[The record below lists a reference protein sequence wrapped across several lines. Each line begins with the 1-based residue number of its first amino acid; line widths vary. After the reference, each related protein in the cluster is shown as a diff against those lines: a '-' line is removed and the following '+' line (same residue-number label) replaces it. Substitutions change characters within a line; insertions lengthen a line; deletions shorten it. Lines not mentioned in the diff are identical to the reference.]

1 MTRELAD
8 KRRPNCAVVMPVYN
22 EEGVIAEV
30 IDKWTAMLSRV
41 VERFEIHA
49 YNDGSRDQTLS
60 ILYRLQQTNPHL
72 VVYDKPNSGH
82 GPTVIE
88 GYREASEAEWIFQ
101 MDSDDELGPK
111 PFEALWK
118 QRESYDFLIGRRTG
132 RDQLLARRIM
142 THFSRLLIEM
152 LYGKGVYD
160 VNCPYRLMRTQ
171 PFKACFFSLPE
182 HTFAPNLI
190 VTGYAVMKGMACFEV
205 DVPFRG
211 RRTGEVSIKKWRLMK
226 AAVTA
231 LLQTILNRFRFRP

>member
-1 MTRELAD
+1 MTREPAD
-8 KRRPNCAVVMPVYN
+8 KQRPDCAVVMPVYN

-41 VERFEIHA
+41 VKRFEIHA

-60 ILYRLQQTNPHL
+60 ILYQLQQTNPHL

-82 GPTVIE
+82 GPTVIK

-111 PFEALWK
+111 PFETLWK

-142 THFSRLLIEM
+142 THVSRLLIEL

-160 VNCPYRLMRTQ
+160 VNCPYRLMRSE
-171 PFKACFFSLPE
+171 PFRACFFSLPE
-182 HTFAPNLI
+182 RTFAPNLI
-190 VTGYAVMKGMACFEV
+190 VTGYAVIKGMACFEV

-231 LLQTILNRFRFRP
+231 LLQTVLNRFRL